1 MSLKKVL
8 LVVMISN
15 IVTAVAA
22 LTLAIG
28 VLSGGEFE
36 LSFGNGDT
44 KRETTQTRKTADKGA
59 ISKKYDNGMT
69 LEKAL
74 KKDKPMAVLFYADWC
89 GFCKRFAPLYK
100 ELSKD
105 SDLKKEFN
113 FVYVNS
119 EDKKNAAYFQEYQIK
134 GFPTLYLVNQK
145 GEKVQLPNN
154 LMFQENSKDILK
166 EKFELFLEGGPT
178 AIQPPFINNDAD
190 KKPAQ

>member
-8 LVVMISN
+8 LVVMVSN
-15 IVTAVAA
+15 IITAISA

-36 LSFGNGDT
+36 LSFDNGGAQKTTT
-44 KRETTQTRKTADKGA
+44 KKTADKGA

-69 LEKAL
+69 LQKAL

-105 SDLKKEFN
+105 ADLKKEFN

-119 EDKKNAAYFQEYQIK
+119 EDQKNAEYFREYQIK

-145 GEKVQLPNN
+145 GEKVQIPNN

-166 EKFELFLEGGPT
+166 EKFEAFLEGG
-178 AIQPPFINNDAD
+178 ANAVQPPFVKEATSE
-190 KKPAQ
+190 Q